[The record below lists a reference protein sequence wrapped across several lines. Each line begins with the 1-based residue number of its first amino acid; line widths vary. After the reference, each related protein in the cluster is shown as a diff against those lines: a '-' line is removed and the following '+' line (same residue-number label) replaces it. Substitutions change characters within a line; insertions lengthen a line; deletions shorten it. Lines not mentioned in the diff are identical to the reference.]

1 MSKRGDSMHAHLIGQ
16 FHEKPVMRAFL
27 DAIGA
32 EFDELETALNDL
44 RDRRWIETGEGVQLD
59 GIGEL
64 VSQARQIA
72 DAVQIPFFGFE
83 DQPNAQGF
91 EVGRFRDQ
99 WETYLQSVNLSDP
112 EYRLILRAKIM
123 KDTSPGT
130 TEDTIASLKFIF
142 SAPVVLI
149 NDRGNAKFSIAI
161 GRILN
166 ANEISTARTLDL
178 FVRAG
183 GVGIIEASHY
193 PENDYFGF
201 YGQPGAKGFEQGRFA
216 DIINFTQ

>member
-16 FHEKPVMRAFL
+16 FHGKPVIRAFL

-44 RDRRWIETGEGVQLD
+44 RDQRWIETGEGVQLD
-59 GIGEL
+59 GIGQL
-64 VSQARQIA
+64 VSQVRQIA
-72 DAVQIPFFGFE
+72 DAVQIPFFGFA

-91 EVGRFRDQ
+91 EVGRFRDE
-99 WETYLQSVNLSDP
+99 WEIYLQSVNLSDP
-112 EYRLILRAKIM
+112 EYRLVLRAKIM

-142 SAPVVLI
+142 SAPTVLI
-149 NDRGNAKFSIAI
+149 QDRGNAKFSIAI

-166 ANEISTARTLDL
+166 ANEISVARALDL

-183 GVGIIEASHY
+183 GVGILEASHY
-193 PENDYFGF
+193 PAGHYFGF
-201 YGQPGAKGFEQGRFA
+201 YGQPGAQGFDAGQFA
-216 DIINFTQ
+216 DVIDFSR